1 MKLHIT
7 PHSYAIH
14 EDPAD
19 TESGMLVS
27 RTTTNGEVLIEVL
40 GFDGVDM
47 RLSPTELRAIIL
59 AAQYLGLYPPKNLD
73 E

>member
-7 PHSYAIH
+7 PYSYAIH

-19 TESGMLVS
+19 TEKGMLVS

-40 GFDGVDM
+40 GYEGVDM
-47 RLSPTELRAIIL
+47 RLSPTELRAIVQ
-59 AAQYLGLYPPKNLD
+59 AAEYLGLYPPKDLD
-73 E
+73 

>member
-19 TESGMLVS
+19 TERGILVS
-27 RTTTNGEVLIEVL
+27 RATTNGGALIEVL
-40 GFDGVDM
+40 GCEGVDM
-47 RLSPTELRAIIL
+47 RLSPTELRAIIR
-59 AAQYLGLYPPKNLD
+59 AAEYLGLYPPRDLD